1 MKYPYLDPKWIP
13 LLREMVI
20 RQPYEPNRS
29 SELLARDMA
38 YSAGREDIVTKLESI
53 VKLQEKNNDIR

>member
-1 MKYPYLDPKWIP
+1 
-13 LLREMVI
+13 MVI